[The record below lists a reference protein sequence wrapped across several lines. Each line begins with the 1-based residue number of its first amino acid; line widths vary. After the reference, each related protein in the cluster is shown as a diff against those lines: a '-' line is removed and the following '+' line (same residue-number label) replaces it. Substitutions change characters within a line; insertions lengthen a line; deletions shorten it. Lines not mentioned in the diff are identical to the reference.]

1 MALFSALAVR
11 ITRVDAARRSTSAAY
26 NEGLWVAIYWFYMT
40 EVSTV
45 MWPSVCYL
53 SLEVPL
59 YVETASTVVDDC
71 GREKW
76 LAIVSNI
83 ILKMVT
89 VFIKNACYKLS

>member
-1 MALFSALAVR
+1 MALFSAPAVR

-53 SLEVPL
+53 SLESSLV
-59 YVETASTVVDDC
+59 C
-71 GREKW
+71 GNGVNRGG
-76 LAIVSNI
+76 
-83 ILKMVT
+83 
-89 VFIKNACYKLS
+89 